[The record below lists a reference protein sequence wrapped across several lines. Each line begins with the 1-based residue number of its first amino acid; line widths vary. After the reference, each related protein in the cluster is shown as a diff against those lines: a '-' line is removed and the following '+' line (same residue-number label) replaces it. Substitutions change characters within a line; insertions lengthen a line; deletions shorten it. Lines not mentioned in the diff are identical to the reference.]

1 MQFSGGLIAEGT
13 NLFMLS
19 TRTSVAD
26 CITFFVAFHVLTAID
41 NIYAEG
47 LSDFELREAIE
58 TPLVYKTKFSKIK
71 FKDRTCSQQLT
82 RIIWALL
89 SLFYNSV
96 YYYFLPFSVNFIPY
110 IAPAPLSTIANDGH

>member
-110 IAPAPLSTIANDGH
+110 ISPAPLSNLANDGH